1 MTKSWS
7 LNHTLL
13 CFLLAAVCLSVL
25 SVCCVAS
32 VCLSVLSVCCVGP
45 KWSVLLLSVLCDTR
59 SLVDKLEES
68 NNRLEPDKLS
78 KLNKLSGLGKLSEL
92 HKLGEFKTFKQLG
105 KREEAIK
112 GLD

>member
-1 MTKSWS
+1 
-7 LNHTLL
+7 LL
-13 CFLLAAVCLSVL
+13 LFACLFCLSVVL
-25 SVCCVAS
+25 RLFACLF
-32 VCLSVLSVCCVGP
+32 CLSV
-45 KWSVLLLSVLCDTR
+45 VLDQNGLCDTR